1 MSHQFNEHRANKVM
15 RNRVAQ
21 ITGGKN
27 GNGPAASHPSG
38 VKRAAGGAVKAKM
51 RADGGPVSARADKA
65 PRRASGGGVKGK
77 NTTVNVIISPQKGE
91 QAPPPMAAMPPPP
104 PPMPP
109 KPPMA
114 PPAPAPMGPIPGL
127 GGMPPPMPHANG
139 GRAYKKGGAV
149 KRANGGTVP
158 TPKPRPEGKEPQP
171 GDLYTSEGVKRLE
184 RQRAAGGPVNAAD
197 QKGKTGIGDRTPV
210 QHSGNKS
217 DSQNIGRGPVVTRA
231 TGGPIYSDG
240 KKGKQMAW
248 LKGVGAG
255 GGEGR
260 LKKAAHAK

>member
-1 MSHQFNEHRANKVM
+1 MSHPMNEHRSHKVQK
-15 RNRVAQ
+15 NRVGH
-21 ITGGKN
+21 ITGGM
-27 GNGPAASHPSG
+27 ASGKEKSPDTPR
-38 VKRAAGGAVKAKM
+38 RAAGGAVKAPM
-51 RADGGPVSARADKA
+51 RADGGPVRARADKVN
-65 PRRASGGGVKGK
+65 RAKGGGVGK
-77 NTTVNVIISPQKGE
+77 STTVNVIVSPQKGE
-91 QAPPPMAAMPPPP
+91 QGPPPISALPPP

-114 PPAPAPMGPIPGL
+114 PPAPAPMGPPPAGL
-127 GGMPPPMPHANG
+127 GGMPPMPHAHG

-149 KRANGGTVP
+149 KRADGGKVP
-158 TPKPRPEGKEPQP
+158 LPKPRPEGAAPQP
-171 GDLYTSEGVKRLE
+171 SDMYSGEGVKRLE
-184 RQRAAGGPVNAAD
+184 RQRASGGPVNAAA
-197 QKGKTGIGDRTPV
+197 QKGKTGIGDRTPI

-217 DSQNIGRGPVVTRA
+217 DGQNIGRGPVLTRA
-231 TGGPIYSDG
+231 TGGPIYADG